1 MTTLLQHLNGFI
13 TISNGE
19 YCVSQAPHLIHLAKE
34 GRRRRRRRKEG

>member
-34 GRRRRRRRKEG
+34 ERGRRRRKEG